1 MSASHLHLMLNHLP
15 ILGTLFGAAVLAWGL
30 LRGSEEVSRVGLGF
44 FAFAALAAGA
54 TYLTGEPAEE
64 AIEGRPAFSEAVVE
78 AHEEFALYALVGAVV
93 LGVLAL
99 ALLAFYRQ
107 SPLSPGAGG
116 TALAAA
122 LVVGG
127 LMAYTANLGGK
138 ISHPELRGS
147 TAQVHSD
154 APPAAGNDAGADEG
168 NEENEGR
175 GEDEP

>member
-15 ILGTLFGAAVLAWGL
+15 VLGTLFGAAVLAWGL
-30 LRGSEEVSRVGLGF
+30 LRRSGDVSRVGLGF
-44 FAFAALAAGA
+44 FVFAGLAAGG

-64 AIEGRPAFSEAVVE
+64 AIEGRPGFSEAFVE

-99 ALLAFYRQ
+99 ALLALYRQ
-107 SPLSPGAGG
+107 SDLSRGAGG
-116 TALAAA
+116 TALAVA

-127 LMAYTANLGGK
+127 LMVYTANLGGK

-147 TAQVHSD
+147 TAQVQSG
-154 APPAAGNDAGADEG
+154 APPADGNDTEADEG
-168 NEENEGR
+168 D
-175 GEDEP
+175 GEHEP